1 MVVLFIRTQ
10 GNILGV
16 NLKSDKENTML
27 KMTSELI
34 KIAAAGGGL
43 IIDADKRMT
52 LELVKIAAAAN
63 NKIIIK
69 NINNRMTSELVKIAA
84 AGKGNVIFDLT

>member
-1 MVVLFIRTQ
+1 
-10 GNILGV
+10 
-16 NLKSDKENTML
+16 ML

-52 LELVKIAAAAN
+52 VELVKIAAAAN
-63 NKIIIK
+63 NKIII
-69 NINNRMTSELVKIAA
+69 
-84 AGKGNVIFDLT
+84 